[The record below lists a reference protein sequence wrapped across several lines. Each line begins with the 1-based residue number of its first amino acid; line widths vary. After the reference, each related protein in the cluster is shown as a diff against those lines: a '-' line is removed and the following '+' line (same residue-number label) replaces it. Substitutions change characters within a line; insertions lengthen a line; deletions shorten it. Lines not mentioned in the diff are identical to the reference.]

1 MCVSSCSHDNR
12 DDFFIGLHSNMME
25 SLLLLEFTV
34 GFDITMDIEHQLN
47 ITIWSKPFRLSTVQ
61 MALVERMDKWD
72 IKLYSHMVSVFH
84 ERLDDIRQIAA
95 QVEY

>member
-1 MCVSSCSHDNR
+1 
-12 DDFFIGLHSNMME
+12 MME

-34 GFDITMDIEHQLN
+34 GFDITVNIEHQLLN
-47 ITIWSKPFRLSTVQ
+47 TVPPPSWRRPIKLSTVQ
-61 MALVERMDKWD
+61 MALVERTDKWD

-84 ERLDDIRQIAA
+84 ERLDEVRQIAA

>member
-1 MCVSSCSHDNR
+1 MYVSSFSYDNR

-25 SLLLLEFTV
+25 SLLLLEFTA

-47 ITIWSKPFRLSTVQ
+47 ITILSKPFRLSAAQ
-61 MALVERMDKWD
+61 MALVERTDKWD

-84 ERLDDIRQIAA
+84 ERLDEVRQIAA
-95 QVEY
+95 QLEY